1 MNPLMEKGSVPM
13 LIVLSGPS
21 GVGKDAVLSR
31 MKGQDRPYYYAV
43 TATTRAQRKN
53 EINGKD
59 YIFISENEFRDMIGE
74 DELLEWAEVYGNL
87 YGVPKTQ
94 VIEALIRGYDVVV
107 KTDVQGASTIKQLM
121 PEAVLIFLSVSSADD
136 LKERLSGR
144 MTESEESL
152 KTRLH
157 TAESEMKDVD
167 WFDHV
172 VLNETGKLDETVFK
186 IEEAISIERKV
197 KSRNVLD
204 NRGDLID

>member
-1 MNPLMEKGSVPM
+1 MIPRMEKGSVPM

-31 MKGQDRPYYYAV
+31 MKGQDLPYYYAV
-43 TATTRAQRKN
+43 TATTRTQRKN

-94 VIEALIRGYDVVV
+94 VIEALIRGYDVIV

-121 PEAVLIFLSVSSADD
+121 PEAVLIFLSVSSTDD

-157 TAESEMKDVD
+157 TAESEMEEVD

-172 VLNETGKLDETVFK
+172 VLNETGKLDKTVFK

>member
-94 VIEALIRGYDVVV
+94 VSFDTRIRCSCEDGC
-107 KTDVQGASTIKQLM
+107 TG
-121 PEAVLIFLSVSSADD
+121 SV
-136 LKERLSGR
+136 
-144 MTESEESL
+144 
-152 KTRLH
+152 
-157 TAESEMKDVD
+157 
-167 WFDHV
+167 
-172 VLNETGKLDETVFK
+172 
-186 IEEAISIERKV
+186 
-197 KSRNVLD
+197 D
-204 NRGDLID
+204 NKGVNA